1 MTYISTHTWPIGICT
16 GDMAVGVVEVN
27 KVGSL
32 AIAVAMKEVRRVV
45 WVKELCFITIT
56 DPAVL
61 AYVINP
67 A

>member
-1 MTYISTHTWPIGICT
+1 
-16 GDMAVGVVEVN
+16 MAVGVVEVN